1 MFVCAVVDFFLR
13 IAFSLVSLLMVG
25 VPVLLFFAV
34 TSTLLYAG
42 VGTAVDSLR
51 R

>member
-13 IAFSLVSLLMVG
+13 IAFSLVSLLTVG

-42 VGTAVDSLR
+42 VDMGIDS
-51 R
+51 